1 MHGYH
6 GRILNV
12 NLSSGQVAIE
22 TFDETFARQY
32 LGGNGFAIRLLYERL
47 AAGIDPLAPDNMIV
61 FAVGPTTDTTIP
73 GATRCCAGTKS
84 PLTGLFFDTTFGG
97 MFAAA
102 QKRSGFE
109 AISITGRA
117 AEPVYLLVHEDGA
130 EIKPAGDSVGAV
142 HAGNQHAPFA
152 RARGRATSRSAP
164 SDRRAKT
171 SCATPAPCIPG
182 TKAATA
188 WPGAAASAP

>member
-12 NLSSGQVAIE
+12 NLSSGQVDIE
-22 TFDETFARQY
+22 TFDELFARQY

-61 FAVGPTTDTTIP
+61 FAVGPTTDTAVP

-109 AISITGRA
+109 AIAITGRA
-117 AEPVYLLVHEDGA
+117 AEPVYLRVHEDGA
-130 EIKPAGDSVGAV
+130 EIKPAADLWGSYTQETN
-142 HAGNQHAPFA
+142 HAIQEREGGGVEVCAA
-152 RARGRATSRSAP
+152 R
-164 SDRRAKT
+164 
-171 SCATPAPCIPG
+171 
-182 TKAATA
+182 
-188 WPGAAASAP
+188 